1 MQCADGSDISHG
13 IRNWVRG
20 AGGGVGREGHESA
33 IFLLYAFHLSD
44 DLGLGDAIPLHFYG
58 LGMVYISHYIS
69 LSLVWFTCARF
80 MT

>member
-1 MQCADGSDISHG
+1 MGL
-13 IRNWVRG
+13 
-20 AGGGVGREGHESA
+20 GGKGHESA

-69 LSLVWFTCARF
+69 LSLVWFTCACF
-80 MT
+80 TT